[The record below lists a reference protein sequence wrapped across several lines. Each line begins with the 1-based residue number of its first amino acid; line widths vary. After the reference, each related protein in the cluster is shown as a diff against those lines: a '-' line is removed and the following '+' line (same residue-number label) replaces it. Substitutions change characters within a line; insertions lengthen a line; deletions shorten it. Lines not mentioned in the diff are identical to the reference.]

1 MIKFFRRIRLRLVSE
16 NKFSKYLLYAIGE
29 IFLVL
34 IGILLALAISDWN
47 SARVE
52 KQLEK
57 RTLTELRKGILIDL
71 DLITAQQEKVNK
83 SLLDINYLQSLIKKN
98 DYEYSKEL
106 DTLFGVIYG
115 VRILKL
121 NSAFYED
128 LKSAGLKLIK
138 DEDIRLQI
146 VQLFENNYEQLNWIN
161 ELEMSINDVN
171 RPYYLSNF
179 KNLSF
184 SKYATPNNFETVWR
198 DTYFHNIVDYRLI
211 TLQSNHVVQY
221 QKTIKA
227 MNTLVSAINN
237 YIKP

>member
-1 MIKFFRRIRLRLVSE
+1 METGKTA
-16 NKFSKYLLYAIGE
+16 KYFKYAIGE

-47 SARVE
+47 NERVE
-52 KQLEK
+52 KQLEI

-71 DLITAQQEKVNK
+71 DLITAQQGKVNK
-83 SLLDINYLQSLIKKN
+83 SLLDINYLQSLIKNK

-115 VRILKL
+115 MRILKL

-138 DEDIRLQI
+138 NEDIRLQI

-161 ELEMSINDVN
+161 EMSINDVN

-184 SKYATPNNFETVWR
+184 SKYATPSNFETVWR

-211 TLQSNHVVQY
+211 TLQGNHVIVY

>member
-1 MIKFFRRIRLRLVSE
+1 METGKTA
-16 NKFSKYLLYAIGE
+16 KYFKYAIGE

-47 SARVE
+47 NERVE
-52 KQLEK
+52 KQLEI

-71 DLITAQQEKVNK
+71 DLITAQQGKVNK
-83 SLLDINYLQSLIKKN
+83 SLLDINYLQSLIKNK

-115 VRILKL
+115 MRILKL

-138 DEDIRLQI
+138 NEDIRLQI

-184 SKYATPNNFETVWR
+184 SKYATPSNFETVWR

-211 TLQSNHVVQY
+211 TLQGNHVIVY